1 MSNTKRKL
9 LKKINREKKGMEKYE
24 KQPGKTDK
32 LPFIIHGSPRD
43 AIPQCTTHTHGLNE
57 IGMPE
62 FIMDPL
68 AFGLD
73 GNAGVINAAYRYF
86 SKPERKGKMDEILH
100 GKTVKLREKEFRPRS
115 KGDDV
120 FCFREVCPDFEAVKL
135 AYPPDDKPA
144 YYIKDI
150 KIIQIYVEGDD
161 YVLNDDYFRDGVL
174 W

>member
-9 LKKINREKKGMEKYE
+9 LRKINREKKDMEKYE
-24 KQPGKTDK
+24 KQPGKTDE

-43 AIPQCTTHTHGLNE
+43 DIPQYTTHIHGLNE

-68 AFGLD
+68 AFGLE

-86 SKPERKGKMDEILH
+86 SRPENKGRMDEILH
-100 GKTVKLREKEFRPRS
+100 GKTVKLREKEFRPKS

-120 FCFREVCPDFEAVKL
+120 FCFREVSPDFEAVKL
-135 AYPPDDKPA
+135 AYPAGDNLG
-144 YYIKDI
+144 YNIKDA
-150 KIIQIYVEGDD
+150 KIIQIYVEGDNH
-161 YVLNDDYFRDGVL
+161 VLNDDYYRDGVL